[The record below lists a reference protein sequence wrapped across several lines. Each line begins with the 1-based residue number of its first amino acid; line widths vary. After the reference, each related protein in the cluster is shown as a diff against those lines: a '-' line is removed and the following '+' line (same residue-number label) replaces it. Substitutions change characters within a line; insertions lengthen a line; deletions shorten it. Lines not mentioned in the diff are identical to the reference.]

1 MSSQD
6 RNKPVQE
13 KESHRRSSLIKH
25 WEPSQPPSQSPSQS
39 QSQPQWS
46 QQYLSQSS
54 QLLPSLRS
62 SQQQYPYPSQ
72 RFSSRQHSPYPLYP
86 YPSSQQQSPY
96 PSSQQQSP
104 YPSSQQQLPYPSYS
118 SQHLQ
123 HPSTQLLS
131 DEEIDNLLA
140 TLFLQIEDIMSR
152 AVNPVYVRQSI
163 AERFAMTLPEHLHDQ
178 IEQMIHRGKRSSEER
193 SRTSS
198 SSTPIMTTPTLTRTD
213 SMDTLEEIPLI
224 TQSSTSTSSLGIAI
238 PSVTSSTLP
247 RMNPMDDMEEELL
260 SSGLQLPKFYLKNRR
275 YPTSI
280 RPYANSPEKF
290 TDRDTNISYN
300 QKRISNIISL
310 QNSIPKWLRIIVI
323 NELKSLFLRTR
334 NLDKSNNNQIIED
347 FLASLLPTFMNDH
360 PDILHNVAK
369 SFRET
374 WSYWRNTLWDNI
386 KLRYET
392 YQKRKEKDESL
403 DFKPY
408 LKGRHIEEIFNLWL
422 KFSDKPISQ
431 ENENS
436 LKNLILF
443 GFHCLEIYNSDAR
456 DRFFTHTGNLYTVNN
471 IFNNLSGYNIGS
483 SIDLS
488 KYEIENND
496 DDDSNSSSED
506 EPKPKSKKSTK
517 KRKK

>member
-6 RNKPVQE
+6 Q
-13 KESHRRSSLIKH
+13 
-25 WEPSQPPSQSPSQS
+25 PSQPPSQSPSQS

-46 QQYLSQSS
+46 QQYL
-54 QLLPSLRS
+54 PP
-62 SQQQYPYPSQ
+62 YPYQ

-86 YPSSQQQSPY
+86 HHSSVQQQSPY

-104 YPSSQQQLPYPSYS
+104 YPFPYPSYPHNTCS
-118 SQHLQ
+118 ILQ
-123 HPSTQLLS
+123 HNYFLMKK
-131 DEEIDNLLA
+131 IDNLLA

-163 AERFAMTLPEHLHDQ
+163 AERFAMTLSEHLHDQ
-178 IEQMIHRGKRSSEER
+178 IEQMIHRGKRYASEER

-198 SSTPIMTTPTLTRTD
+198 SSTPVMTPTLTRTD

-224 TQSSTSTSSLGIAI
+224 TQSSTSTSSL
-238 PSVTSSTLP
+238 VLLYLL
-247 RMNPMDDMEEELL
+247 DDMEEELL
-260 SSGLQLPKFYLKNRR
+260 SSGLQLPKIYLENRR

-280 RPYANSPEKF
+280 RPHA
-290 TDRDTNISYN
+290 I
-300 QKRISNIISL
+300 L
-310 QNSIPKWLRIIVI
+310 
-323 NELKSLFLRTR
+323 LKS
-334 NLDKSNNNQIIED
+334 SQIQK
-347 FLASLLPTFMNDH
+347 
-360 PDILHNVAK
+360 V
-369 SFRET
+369 FRKT

-456 DRFFTHTGNLYTVNN
+456 ERFFTHTGNLYTVNN

-483 SIDLS
+483 LIDLS
-488 KYEIENND
+488 KYEIEIMMMMIQIPALRMNQSRNQRNLLKSEKNNIYYVD
-496 DDDSNSSSED
+496 FFSI
-506 EPKPKSKKSTK
+506 
-517 KRKK
+517 

>member
-39 QSQPQWS
+39 PLQLQSQPQWS

-62 SQQQYPYPSQ
+62 SQQQYLYPSQ

-104 YPSSQQQLPYPSYS
+104 YPSSQQQLPYPSSQQQLPYPSSQQQSPYPLSPYPSSQQQSPYPSSQQQLPYPSYS

-131 DEEIDNLLA
+131 DKEIDNLLA

-193 SRTSS
+193 SRTST

-260 SSGLQLPKFYLKNRR
+260 SSGLQLPKFYLKNQR

-280 RPYANSPEKF
+280 RPYANSPEK
-290 TDRDTNISYN
+290 
-300 QKRISNIISL
+300 
-310 QNSIPKWLRIIVI
+310 
-323 NELKSLFLRTR
+323 TR

-369 SFRET
+369 SFRKT

-431 ENENS
+431 ENENL
-436 LKNLILF
+436 LKNLIL
-443 GFHCLEIYNSDAR
+443 LDS
-456 DRFFTHTGNLYTVNN
+456 TV
-471 IFNNLSGYNIGS
+471 
-483 SIDLS
+483 
-488 KYEIENND
+488 
-496 DDDSNSSSED
+496 
-506 EPKPKSKKSTK
+506 
-517 KRKK
+517 

>member
-6 RNKPVQE
+6 
-13 KESHRRSSLIKH
+13 
-25 WEPSQPPSQSPSQS
+25 
-39 QSQPQWS
+39 
-46 QQYLSQSS
+46 
-54 QLLPSLRS
+54 
-62 SQQQYPYPSQ
+62 
-72 RFSSRQHSPYPLYP
+72 PLGTFATAFAIAFAIAI
-86 YPSSQQQSPY
+86 STSMVTTIFISII
-96 PSSQQQSP
+96 STFTFLTFVTATVSP

-238 PSVTSSTLP
+238 PSVTSLTLP

-369 SFRET
+369 SFRKT

-422 KFSDKPISQ
+422 KFLDKPISQ

-517 KRKK
+517 KRKKIIYIM

>member
-13 KESHRRSSLIKH
+13 KESHRQSFLIKH
-25 WEPSQPPSQSPSQS
+25 WEPSQPPSQSPSQPPSQLPSQSPSQS

-104 YPSSQQQLPYPSYS
+104 YPSSQQQLPYPSSQQQLPYPSYS

-131 DEEIDNLLA
+131 DEEIDNLLV

-178 IEQMIHRGKRSSEER
+178 IEQMIHRGKRFSEER
-193 SRTSS
+193 SHTSS

-247 RMNPMDDMEEELL
+247 QMNPMDDMEEEFL

-290 TDRDTNISYN
+290 TD
-300 QKRISNIISL
+300 L
-310 QNSIPKWLRIIVI
+310 I

-369 SFRET
+369 SFRKT

-422 KFSDKPISQ
+422 KFLDKPISQ

-456 DRFFTHTGNLYTVNN
+456 DHFFTHTGNLYTVNN

>member
-1 MSSQD
+1 M
-6 RNKPVQE
+6 
-13 KESHRRSSLIKH
+13 ITT
-25 WEPSQPPSQSPSQS
+25 
-39 QSQPQWS
+39 
-46 QQYLSQSS
+46 YLSQSS

-62 SQQQYPYPSQ
+62 SQATVSISLSTFFVTAT
-72 RFSSRQHSPYPLYP
+72 FSIPLVP
-86 YPSSQQQSPY
+86 IPLVTTTVSIPSSQQQSPY

-104 YPSSQQQLPYPSYS
+104 YSSSQQQLPYPS
-118 SQHLQ
+118 
-123 HPSTQLLS
+123 
-131 DEEIDNLLA
+131 
-140 TLFLQIEDIMSR
+140 TLCHD
-152 AVNPVYVRQSI
+152 A
-163 AERFAMTLPEHLHDQ
+163 PEHLHDQ

-369 SFRET
+369 SFRKPGRTGEIHYGIT
-374 WSYWRNTLWDNI
+374 S
-386 KLRYET
+386 
-392 YQKRKEKDESL
+392 SL
-403 DFKPY
+403 DTK
-408 LKGRHIEEIFNLWL
+408 LIKNVKKKTKVL
-422 KFSDKPISQ
+422 ISSQ
-431 ENENS
+431 
-436 LKNLILF
+436 
-443 GFHCLEIYNSDAR
+443 IYNSDAR
-456 DRFFTHTGNLYTVNN
+456 DHFFTHTGNLYTVNN

-506 EPKPKSKKSTK
+506 EPKPKSKEIY
-517 KRKK
+517 